1 MWWNKLDVENRTF
14 LERKKICRAGL
25 EQGAAGQGGV
35 GRDTW
40 PAPLLHEIKGV
51 PTTQSCGCCCPTA
64 ASCHVTAATTA
75 ASSCRLTAAASSSR
89 LTAAASSS
97 RLTAAANSK
106 NRLRAAGV
114 SSRLTAAVSY
124 HRLTAAASSK
134 NRLSAAASSNRLIVA
149 GYNTVGWPIA
159 AAPSACDAW

>member
-1 MWWNKLDVENRTF
+1 MAPNLRKDTSYLKNKNYGCSDVVEQIGCWKSYFFREKKTF
-14 LERKKICRAGL
+14 CRAGL

-75 ASSCRLTAAASSSR
+75 ASSSR

-97 RLTAAANSK
+97 RLTAAVSSSRLTAAANSK
-106 NRLRAAGV
+106 NRLTAAGV
-114 SSRLTAAVSY
+114 SSRLTAA
-124 HRLTAAASSK
+124 
-134 NRLSAAASSNRLIVA
+134 
-149 GYNTVGWPIA
+149 IA
-159 AAPSACDAW
+159 DWQQLPAVKTDWAQLPAVTDW